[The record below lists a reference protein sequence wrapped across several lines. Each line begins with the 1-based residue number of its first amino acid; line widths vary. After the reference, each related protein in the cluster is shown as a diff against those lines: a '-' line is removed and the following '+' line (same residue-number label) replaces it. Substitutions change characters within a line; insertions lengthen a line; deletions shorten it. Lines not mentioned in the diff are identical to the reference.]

1 MGKRPPAALDS
12 GVEAGHRDKGFRP
25 AGLWGVIAE
34 GDVQVEVAF
43 NEAGAK
49 IMSLPLH
56 LHPGRIIQVC
66 ADGQDAA
73 VIDSDR
79 HWFRRAGRDDVAQ
92 QQVDHAGTPT
102 GTPTLT
108 RYSSMLASSSWMS

>member
-12 GVEAGHRDKGFRP
+12 GIEAGHRNKRLRP
-25 AGLWGVIAE
+25 AGLPGVVTE
-34 GDVQVEVAF
+34 SDVQVEVAF

-56 LHPGRIIQVC
+56 LHPGRMVQLC
-66 ADGQDAA
+66 ADSQDAA
-73 VIDSDR
+73 VIDSDG

-92 QQVDHAGTPT
+92 QQVDHADTPT